1 MARKKMSAKKQKRL
15 QQDGTLLQQRITV
28 SNFPET
34 YRKLLCLRFP
44 MDVAEIIELRDTINQ
59 SLEHSELLTTTP
71 GFHDFAAT
79 LTNAIELSGVE
90 RQHHADKMVG
100 ILALFCEL
108 HYKHTLMSRNREIQ
122 LGQLREQNRESHEDS
137 GRFGVAS
144 LLTAIMGFITI
155 LALPESGWLLK
166 GITVVSAIAALD
178 FFQSRRIFDSEHKIL
193 NNEINT
199 VLRERVEKINWEKL
213 TSNLAA
219 ILGYRKDENAFVIH
233 SSIDGFNHTG
243 STDAYYH

>member
-1 MARKKMSAKKQKRL
+1 MARKKMSAKKQKR
-15 QQDGTLLQQRITV
+15 QQQNEALLQQRITV

-44 MDVAEIIELRDTINQ
+44 IDVAEIIELRDMVNQ
-59 SLEHSELLTTTP
+59 SLERSELLNSTP

-100 ILALFCEL
+100 ILALFREL

-122 LGQLREQNRESHEDS
+122 LGQLREQNRESHEHS

-144 LLTAIMGFITI
+144 LLTAIMGFIAI

-166 GITVVSAIAALD
+166 GITIVSAIATLD
-178 FFQSRRIFDSEHKIL
+178 FFQSRNIFDNEHKIL
-193 NNEINT
+193 NDEYNT
-199 VLRERVEKINWEKL
+199 VLRERVEIINWDKL

-219 ILGYRKDENAFVIH
+219 ILGYRKDESAFLIH
-233 SSIDGFNHTG
+233 STVDGFNHAGGADTH
-243 STDAYYH
+243 YH